1 MNKNVL
7 YRSIPKV
14 DILLADE
21 PTGALDSDTSVQVM
35 ELLKEVAKERLVV
48 MVTHNPEL
56 AETINRISA
65 AIDTDTMQ
73 QLNAKVDIDKE
84 EYDDVAAEF
93 YASL

>member
-1 MNKNVL
+1 MPVT
-7 YRSIPKV
+7 RQDIV
-14 DILLADE
+14 DD
-21 PTGALDSDTSVQVM
+21 
-35 ELLKEVAKERLVV
+35 
-48 MVTHNPEL
+48 NPEL